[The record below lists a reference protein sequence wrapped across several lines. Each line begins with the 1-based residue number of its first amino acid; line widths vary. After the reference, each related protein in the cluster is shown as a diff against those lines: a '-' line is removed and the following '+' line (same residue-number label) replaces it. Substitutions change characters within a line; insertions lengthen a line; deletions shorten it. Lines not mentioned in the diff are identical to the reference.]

1 MNWTKYKRQLYSE
14 SRKQAVQDCDSY
26 SRPDNNN
33 LKNFLWTIV
42 QGNRTQAEHRIQTW
56 SLGRIGQL
64 EFSGRLREIGVM
76 QKISS
81 EIWVGILL
89 NLLLNITWY
98 IHIMKLHKG
107 ATGALWN
114 KQFPELTQ
122 GLEASYSLP
131 EYRDLD
137 KNPEYSVLTL
147 KNIRLSNRIK
157 LAVEKMELN

>member
-1 MNWTKYKRQLYSE
+1 
-14 SRKQAVQDCDSY
+14 
-26 SRPDNNN
+26 
-33 LKNFLWTIV
+33 
-42 QGNRTQAEHRIQTW
+42 
-56 SLGRIGQL
+56 
-64 EFSGRLREIGVM
+64 
-76 QKISS
+76 
-81 EIWVGILL
+81 
-89 NLLLNITWY
+89 
-98 IHIMKLHKG
+98 MKLHKG

-147 KNIRLSNRIK
+147 KNIRLNNRIK